1 MASISLIEFAH
12 SWWEEEYYACR
23 GVARSSSK
31 IVKSIIF
38 IPLFASISQKTLSS
52 LFLSVAVSEYLA
64 CSISI
69 WKPWSFRKKIAA
81 HMRWSLW
88 VNSVFP
94 RSHTKTNARCS
105 ASAYLKSFME
115 FFTPFFSVLCFSF
128 FACGANDVDKR
139 FRGQV
144 CLVHC
149 FVETLWLLTF
159 FLFDIWDSLFFVLL
173 VIQLQLRY
181 LHSSIRVYT
190 I

>member
-1 MASISLIEFAH
+1 MKKFLLWCFSTSQKGEINGLLFLVFLSSFFFKVNGLNFTYWICTVAH
-12 SWWEEEYYACR
+12 SWWEEEEYYACR

-52 LFLSVAVSEYLA
+52 LSVAVSEYLA

-115 FFTPFFSVLCFSF
+115 FFTPFFLFSVFRSLPAGRTMSINAF
-128 FACGANDVDKR
+128 GDKS
-139 FRGQV
+139 V
-144 CLVHC
+144 
-149 FVETLWLLTF
+149 
-159 FLFDIWDSLFFVLL
+159 
-173 VIQLQLRY
+173 
-181 LHSSIRVYT
+181 
-190 I
+190 

>member
-52 LFLSVAVSEYLA
+52 LSVAVSEYLA

-81 HMRWSLW
+81 HMR
-88 VNSVFP
+88 
-94 RSHTKTNARCS
+94 
-105 ASAYLKSFME
+105 
-115 FFTPFFSVLCFSF
+115 
-128 FACGANDVDKR
+128 
-139 FRGQV
+139 
-144 CLVHC
+144 
-149 FVETLWLLTF
+149 
-159 FLFDIWDSLFFVLL
+159 
-173 VIQLQLRY
+173 
-181 LHSSIRVYT
+181 
-190 I
+190 